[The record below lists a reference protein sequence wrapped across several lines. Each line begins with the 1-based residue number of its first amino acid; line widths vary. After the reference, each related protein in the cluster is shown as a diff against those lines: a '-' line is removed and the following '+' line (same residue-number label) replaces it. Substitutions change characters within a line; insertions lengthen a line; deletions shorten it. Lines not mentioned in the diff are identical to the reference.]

1 MKNIERVRKVAKM
14 WVGVVITFA
23 VVWTILELVFPHT
36 ETETPLLLIDWILI
50 AFFPVLT
57 LAGMLLAF
65 RWELWGSLLTL
76 VSAAAFLGI
85 LSSQDRLND
94 MLSMIVMMVLVVF
107 PAVLF
112 LWSWNLDR
120 KRQPLAG

>member
-1 MKNIERVRKVAKM
+1 MKSLEKVRKVAKM
-14 WVGVVITFA
+14 WAGVVITLA
-23 VVWTILELVFPHT
+23 VVWTILELVFPLT
-36 ETETPLLLIDWILI
+36 DTETPLLLLDWILI
-50 AFFPVLT
+50 ALFPVLT

-76 VSAAAFLGI
+76 ISAAAFLGI
-85 LSSQDRLND
+85 LYSQDRLND
-94 MLSMIVMMVLVVF
+94 MLAMIVLMVVVVF

-120 KRQPLAG
+120 NRQPLAG